1 MYRSRCSSPALPTI
15 INRLNFLVM
24 EKKYQING
32 YQLIYTDGQRDS
44 IKLLSPEMVDDI
56 EEYRESVKREHQCM
70 YVNLTYTEISK

>member
-1 MYRSRCSSPALPTI
+1 
-15 INRLNFLVM
+15 M

-70 YVNLTYTEISK
+70 LISLIQRFLNSNHFFINQKPFRKVVPLKVRVK